1 MKTSRAAT
9 IKTLV
14 AIAVLTLWMPASA
27 QPPAGERWAV
37 IIGVYDNTSI
47 LPARYAV
54 ADAEAIYNIK
64 WALGTFLAQAAK
76 RDDLVLIYFAC
87 HGGLEV
93 DQRGLERDGL
103 AKYLIPRDVD
113 PDDLYSTA
121 LSMEALQ
128 AAFARIEAESVIVF
142 LDVSYSGAAGG
153 RMFSPEVTRPVD
165 DLFLERLARSK
176 GRAIVASSRPTE
188 MSVELGHGIFTYY
201 LLEGLKGAADR
212 NRDGVI
218 SLQGFTSTSS
228 AR

>member
-54 ADAEAIYNIK
+54 ADAEAIYQTFVGPMGFKPDHVVLLTDRAARKPTLNNIK

-93 DQRGLERDGL
+93 DQRGLGVMGL
-103 AKYLIPRDVD
+103 
-113 PDDLYSTA
+113 
-121 LSMEALQ
+121 
-128 AAFARIEAESVIVF
+128 
-142 LDVSYSGAAGG
+142 
-153 RMFSPEVTRPVD
+153 
-165 DLFLERLARSK
+165 
-176 GRAIVASSRPTE
+176 
-188 MSVELGHGIFTYY
+188 
-201 LLEGLKGAADR
+201 R
-212 NRDGVI
+212 NI
-218 SLQGFTSTSS
+218 
-228 AR
+228 